1 VCLFG
6 TDQSIFTK
14 LCNAVL
20 QEFFSDFSA
29 RAITDDR
36 PLERLRPLDE
46 FLRNSFCGSGLQNFA
61 YLHR

>member
-1 VCLFG
+1 
-6 TDQSIFTK
+6 
-14 LCNAVL
+14 L
-20 QEFFSDFSA
+20 QEFVSDFSV

-46 FLRNSFCGSGLQNFA
+46 FLRNSFCGSGLQSFA